1 MNLKTADDV
10 YIDLKLQFLGCTS
23 TLTICDGFKSHV
35 FQLQLHDGKNHH
47 MFRIWRSSIRFL
59 LAIFKGTLTICDSSI
74 PLFAAETLYI
84 YDSEIIEFSS
94 CLIFILF
101 LEKDHH
107 QVDHFIWISPVFS
120 AELLERLAQDDIA
133 CELAPG
139 GYNSSV
145 LSWRGAE
152 VLRPLFEAL
161 TPAVLRDMATPVDL
175 DPGSPWSYENY
186 PGWLL
191 TDYTIYLFNT

>member
-1 MNLKTADDV
+1 MLDFHSVSWKGSPSSWSFYLDPWP
-10 YIDLKLQFLGCTS
+10 
-23 TLTICDGFKSHV
+23 ICPGFSPC
-35 FQLQLHDGKNHH
+35 FWG
-47 MFRIWRSSIRFL
+47 
-59 LAIFKGTLTICDSSI
+59 
-74 PLFAAETLYI
+74 
-84 YDSEIIEFSS
+84 
-94 CLIFILF
+94 
-101 LEKDHH
+101 
-107 QVDHFIWISPVFS
+107 ISPVFS

-152 VLRPLFEAL
+152 LLRPLFEAL

-191 TDYTIYLFNT
+191 TDYTIYLFNIAMENHHFKYVG